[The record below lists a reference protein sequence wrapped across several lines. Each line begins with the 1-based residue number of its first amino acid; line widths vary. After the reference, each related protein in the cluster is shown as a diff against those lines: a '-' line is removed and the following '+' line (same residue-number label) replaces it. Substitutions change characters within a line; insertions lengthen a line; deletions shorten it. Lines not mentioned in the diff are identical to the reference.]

1 MGVIAYL
8 DFILCRHININTRL
22 IWRLERDKIMKLEVG
37 MYVRTDKGYISQIT
51 DFKEHYTKG
60 KRLINSYST
69 KEVVENYLSLKGNQC
84 EFIESIDYSI
94 PPCYP
99 SDEELEKIK
108 SHIVKASN
116 NIIDLIEVGDYV
128 NGYKIS
134 AIYDDDSEVNEYN
147 LKHKKCLGKNIY
159 DEDYQEYL
167 IYEEDIETIVTSQQ
181 FESMQYKVD

>member
-1 MGVIAYL
+1 MEL
-8 DFILCRHININTRL
+8 K
-22 IWRLERDKIMKLEVG
+22 EG
-37 MYVRTDKGYISQIT
+37 MYVRTDKGFISQIT
-51 DFKEHYTKG
+51 DFKKHYTKG
-60 KRLINSYST
+60 KRLVNSYST

-128 NGYKIS
+128 NGSEVLKLGIDN
-134 AIYDDDSEVNEYN
+134 YDDNATYKKYLRCVGNSYFNEQI
-147 LKHKKCLGKNIY
+147 KS
-159 DEDYQEYL
+159 
-167 IYEEDIETIVTSQQ
+167 IVTKEQ
-181 FESMQYKVD
+181 FESMSYKVN